1 MSDGV
6 TYMPNPSTDALR
18 RFFVV
23 AVEHKPDKGR
33 PWVSTFLVRDR
44 CGFAPD
50 IPFPVTMPEGDRRRR
65 PSTDAE
71 DAARTAAEQHRRDL
85 NLCELNG
92 HNFAASD
99 HDHCTQ
105 CGGRP

>member
-6 TYMPNPSTDALR
+6 IYMPNPSTDALR
-18 RFFVV
+18 RFFVEP
-23 AVEHKPDKGR
+23 VEHKPGKGR

-44 CGFAPD
+44 CSFVPD
-50 IPFPVTMPEGDRRRR
+50 TPFPVATPGDRLRR

-71 DAARTAAEQHRRDL
+71 EAARSAAEERRRNL
-85 NLCELNG
+85 NLCEVNG
-92 HNFAASD
+92 HKFSASD
-99 HDHCTQ
+99 GDHCTQ